1 MKIQLQKGPVS
12 HYKTQTVTTSITV
25 KQLHSSFKVDV
36 YDPKKGRMGEAGGY
50 QRKAVEKRVKKLV
63 ERLTN
68 PEKAIVVATA
78 ILVNVRNP
86 KEKLN
91 FNSKG
96 IAEVDM
102 PEEILI
108 KDGFHRVSA
117 WVEVYENA
125 DDYGLDQEKI
135 GNQLVNVVM
144 YWGADLVEEV
154 HTFYDVNRNA
164 KSIPTG
170 NTLEMN
176 AYLTKYSD
184 KHEGDELLAEIDDLI
199 YELAEIKQWKD
210 KIQWPNEPA
219 NVCPSS
225 SLVRSAYEIFGKDV
239 FTGLKYKDK
248 LSLLTIVWEAIEIVF
263 PEIFSADKK
272 KYSLQKAIGVTVVH
286 RLVVKIYTDIL
297 IKNNNT
303 FDPKDRIEI
312 NDIDVWVSYLMKMRD
327 FEGLSIEGEPVDGI
341 KFWLSGK
348 EGGAGQYSSG
358 AGRNTVSNLF
368 INLVLDK

>member
-12 HYKTQTVTTSITV
+12 HYETQTVTTAITV
-25 KQLHSSFKVDV
+25 KQLHSSFRVDV

-50 QRKAVEKRVKKLV
+50 QRIAIEKRVKKLV
-63 ERLTN
+63 ERLTD
-68 PEKAIVVATA
+68 PKKAIVVATA

-86 KEKLN
+86 KEELN

-102 PEEILI
+102 PQEIWG
-108 KDGFHRVSA
+108 KDGFHRASA
-117 WVEVYENA
+117 WKEVYENA
-125 DDYGLDQEKI
+125 EDYGLDQDEVGK
-135 GNQLVNVVM
+135 QLINVVM

-154 HTFYDVNRNA
+154 HTFYDVNHNA

-170 NTLEMN
+170 NRLEMD
-176 AYLTKYSD
+176 AYLTKNST
-184 KHEGDELLAEIDDLI
+184 KHEGDELLAEVDDLV
-199 YELAEIKQWKD
+199 YKLAEIEQWED

-225 SLVRSAYEIFGKDV
+225 GLVRSCYEIFGENV
-239 FTGLKYKDK
+239 LSGLKPKDK

-303 FDPKDRIEI
+303 FDQKDRIEI
-312 NDIDVWVSYLMKMRD
+312 NDIDVWVSYFKKMRD
-327 FEGLSIEGEPVDGI
+327 FEWLNVEGEPVDGV

-348 EGGAGQYSSG
+348 EGGASQFSSG
-358 AGRNTVSNLF
+358 AGRNTISNLF
-368 INLVLDK
+368 TDLVVGK